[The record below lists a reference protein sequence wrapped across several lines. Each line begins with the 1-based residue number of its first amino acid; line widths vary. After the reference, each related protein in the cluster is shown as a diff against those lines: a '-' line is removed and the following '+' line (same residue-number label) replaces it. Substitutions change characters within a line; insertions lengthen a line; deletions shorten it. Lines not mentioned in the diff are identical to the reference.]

1 MIGDMKPASI
11 FSIPSDLGAQER
23 LQRRHMLARLGLAW
37 LVMMQVMMFAFPGYL
52 RASYADAETV
62 DTLDTAIIV
71 MNWCSLLL
79 TVPVLLYCAW
89 PIWRGFLGRDPH
101 DTHQQSM
108 NWPIGLGIVVAFVP
122 SAIATFRQSGEV
134 YYESIAMFVAFVLTA
149 RYLALAARQSA
160 GAALDQRF
168 DQESMLLAK
177 TADRVGLY
185 FVSIQIALSIVSAL
199 IWYLYIDSGHALS
212 VLVALF
218 VMSCPC
224 AMAMSVPS
232 AQAAARAIV
241 VGSPPLS
248 QNEHIAL
255 RTQTVRVAHRALYG
269 SLLWHLLM
277 IPFAM
282 IGLVQPWL
290 AAITMLVS
298 SLAVAFYAW
307 HFYKNYTIGE
317 SVGAGTIAINS
328 SSV

>member
-1 MIGDMKPASI
+1 MKPASI
-11 FSIPSDLGAQER
+11 FSIPGDLGAQER

-71 MNWCSLLL
+71 LNWCSLLL
-79 TVPVLLYCAW
+79 TIPVLLYCAW
-89 PIWRGFLGRDPH
+89 PIWRGFTSQAAA
-101 DTHQQSM
+101 DTHQRSM
-108 NWPIGLGIVVAFVP
+108 NWPIGLGIVVAFIP
-122 SAIATFRQSGEV
+122 SAVATFRQAGEV
-134 YYESIAMFVAFVLTA
+134 YFESIAMFVAFVLTA

-160 GAALDQRF
+160 GAALDQLF
-168 DQESMLLAK
+168 DPAFRSLAN
-177 TADRVGLY
+177 TAERVGQY
-185 FVSIQIALSIVSAL
+185 FVTIQIVLSIVSAL
-199 IWYLYIDSGHALS
+199 VWYLYIEPGHALP

-224 AMAMSVPS
+224 AMAMAVPA

-241 VGSPPLS
+241 LASPPLS
-248 QNEHIAL
+248 HDARVAL
-255 RTQTVRVAHRALYG
+255 RAQTVRVAYRSLYG

-282 IGLVQPWL
+282 AGLVQPWL

-307 HFYKNYTIGE
+307 HFYKNYTV
-317 SVGAGTIAINS
+317 SQPVKSGTVAINS
-328 SSV
+328 SSA

>member
-1 MIGDMKPASI
+1 MKPASI

-89 PIWRGFLGRDPH
+89 PIWRGFVGQDPH

-108 NWPIGLGIVVAFVP
+108 NWPIGLGIVVAFIP

-134 YYESIAMFVAFVLTA
+134 YFESIAMFVAFVLTA

-160 GAALDQRF
+160 GTAFDQLF
-168 DQESMLLAK
+168 DQEFRLLAD

-185 FVSIQIALSIVSAL
+185 FVSIQIALSLVSAL
-199 IWYLYIDSGHALS
+199 VWNLYIDPRHALP

-224 AMAMSVPS
+224 AMAMAVPS

-241 VGSPPLS
+241 LSGPSLS
-248 QNEHIAL
+248 QQAL
-255 RTQTVRVAHRALYG
+255 AGLRAQTVRVARRSLYG

-282 IGLVQPWL
+282 MGLVQPWL

-298 SLAVAFYAW
+298 SLAVACYAW
-307 HFYKNYTIGE
+307 HFYKNYTFGDP
-317 SVGAGTIAINS
+317 VGSGTIEINS